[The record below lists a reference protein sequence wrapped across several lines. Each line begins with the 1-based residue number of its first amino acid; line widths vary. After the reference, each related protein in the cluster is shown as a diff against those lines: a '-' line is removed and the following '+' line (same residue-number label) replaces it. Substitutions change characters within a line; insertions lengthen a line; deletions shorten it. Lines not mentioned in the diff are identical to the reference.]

1 MALLTERNASP
12 DPGARTPVDGADAG
26 DAIPSGV
33 IEAELN
39 FVARGSTRPVSFTFE
54 PPPGEP
60 WNSGDY
66 EVRRVPVRNARPLAA
81 LGDLSLDRSGF
92 ERVVRPSAL
101 HDFSDDA
108 VIRESYYPEASAI
121 LREVTGAGRIVV
133 FDHTLRDSEQGARG
147 TPQLREPVRRVHND
161 QTFESG
167 PRRVRDHL
175 APEEAERRLKGRFAI
190 INLWRPLDPVAQ
202 LPLALC
208 DARTLADED
217 RVPSSL
223 VYRDK
228 IGETYGFH
236 HNPAQRWYYFP
247 WLTPSEALLIKI
259 YDSEPTV
266 ARLTAHTA
274 FDDPTSPADAPAR
287 RSIELRALVF
297 WDD

>member
-1 MALLTERNASP
+1 MTLLTERHPRPAVLSVAGSSEP
-12 DPGARTPVDGADAG
+12 EDDVRPGA
-26 DAIPSGV
+26 
-33 IEAELN
+33 IEAELT
-39 FVARGSTRPVSFTFE
+39 FVKRGSPRPVSFTFE

-66 EVRRVPVRNARPLAA
+66 EARRVTVRNARPLAA
-81 LGDLSLDRSGF
+81 IGELSLERSGF
-92 ERVVRPSAL
+92 ERIVRPSAL
-101 HDFSDDA
+101 HDFSDDGR
-108 VIRESYYPEASAI
+108 IRERYYPEASRI
-121 LREVTGAGRIVV
+121 LLEVTGAGKVVV
-133 FDHTLRDSEQGARG
+133 FDHTLRDSQQGARG
-147 TPQLREPVRRVHND
+147 RPLREPVRRVHND

-175 APEEAERRLKGRFAI
+175 PADEAERRLKGRFAI

-223 VYRDK
+223 VYRDR

-236 HNPAQRWYYFP
+236 HNPDQRWYYFP

-259 YDSEPTV
+259 YDSQPGV
-266 ARLTAHTA
+266 ARLTARTA
-274 FDDPTSPADAPAR
+274 FDDPTSPADAPPR

-297 WDD
+297 WED